1 MLISVVVLGLASL
14 GVLSLPFETA
24 HAWRLPSA
32 APIVESMSV
41 VHGQQNP
48 NCPQFQVFGFP
59 VPKTEGVLERL
70 TGLDFNPVLP
80 RVEADRLEA
89 NGQAWVLP
97 KFRDEFRE

>member
-1 MLISVVVLGLASL
+1 MLISARVLGLASV
-14 GVLSLPFETA
+14 GFLSLPFETA
-24 HAWRLPSA
+24 HALRLPSA
-32 APIVESMSV
+32 APIGESMSV

-80 RVEADRLEA
+80 MAEADRLEA